1 MSNEL
6 NKWIDSIVQKVSDL
20 PVHGTSGLM
29 TVTEEELRKILEDS
43 CEEINLTIE

>member
-1 MSNEL
+1 MSNETS
-6 NKWIDSIVQKVSDL
+6 KWIESIVRKVSDL
-20 PVHGTSGLM
+20 SLSTSSGLM